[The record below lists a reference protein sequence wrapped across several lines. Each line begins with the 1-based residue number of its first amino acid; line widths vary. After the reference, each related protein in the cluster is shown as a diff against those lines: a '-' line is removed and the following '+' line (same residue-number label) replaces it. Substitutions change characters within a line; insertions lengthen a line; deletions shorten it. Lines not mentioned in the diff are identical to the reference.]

1 MNRALF
7 SGVAGLKT
15 HQTKMDVIGNNIAN
29 VNTYGYKSQRAVFSD
44 LYYQALRSASAGTA
58 SQGGKNP
65 TAVGYGSQLAGIQTQ
80 MSQSSMQ
87 TTGYGMDVAI
97 AGEGFLQVM
106 DGSGNIFY
114 TKAGM
119 LDYDANGYLTDI
131 NGNFVLG
138 TTANGTADT
147 QKICLSNI
155 GTVNPKKAS
164 VTESINGIDYT
175 ITASNPNKFGNI
187 AISISSSEGLPDGL
201 PAKAVIS
208 STGAISVELNAYHKF
223 NSMSELNSAINDAIT
238 EANGGNQHAA
248 GVFTLTS
255 SRNMFGTE
263 ATDGSFKGVAV
274 AEPSV
279 ITLNADAF
287 EGKLTVKSFD
297 PEEAA
302 QVIADNSPVTFT
314 TTAVPNTNPAE
325 YTMTATVNG
334 IDYVGTVLGTS
345 IYPVTLTSAGGGTI
359 ELDTKLGQK
368 FTDSDLQ
375 RATLQASNGTVS
387 APEFF
392 LGGAQITK
400 MSEKFPSSSDM
411 DFAISNLDA
420 TTHQFDLTV
429 TIAGITYKSETP
441 AIPGQ
446 EITLKTDNEADGSIT
461 LSIPALTTMAENY
474 GLDINNANFNTA
486 LNNLLTNSIDMHSYA
501 SVASKEAITEPLTG
515 AEIAGTDF
523 SVTTG
528 QLKGAPVEN
537 GFFGGGMLF
546 MQASTDFVGK
556 GTVTPDKFTA
566 SYVQGVDEGN
576 SYWTVSLDIDGKEY
590 TTTISEGTIASS
602 LLLKG
607 PEGDYI
613 QVTNPGFEGMN
624 DYFRSQQNPP
634 RDPATGDTVQAYN
647 GNETVEVTPS
657 VASRE
662 MGLSSKPFTLSGGT
676 DGGVV
681 TLDEISSIA
690 IAADGTIT
698 VSHGELGNV
707 VAGRISLA
715 SFANPAGLL
724 LQGTNYFAATA
735 NSGEPNLCD
744 PGSDGTGSLVTSS
757 LEMSNVDLSSEMA
770 DMITTQRGFQAN
782 SRIITVSDS
791 MLEELINLKR

>member
-44 LYYQALRSASAGTA
+44 LYYQALRNASAGTA

-65 TAVGYGSQLAGIQTQ
+65 SAVGYGSQLAGIQTQ

-97 AGEGFLQVM
+97 TGEGFLQVM
-106 DGSGNIFY
+106 DASGNIFY

-138 TTANGTADT
+138 TTATGTADT

-155 GTVNPKKAS
+155 GTVNPKKS
-164 VTESINGIDYT
+164 TVTESINGIDYT

-208 STGAISVELNAYHKF
+208 STGAISIELNAYHKF
-223 NSMSELNSAINDAIT
+223 NSMNELNTAINDAIT

-248 GVFTLTS
+248 GKFTLTAT
-255 SRNMFGTE
+255 RNMFGTE
-263 ATDGSFKGVAV
+263 ATEGTFKGVAV
-274 AEPSV
+274 AEPSE
-279 ITLNADAF
+279 ITLPADAF
-287 EGKLTVKSFD
+287 GGKITVSKFD
-297 PEEAA
+297 PEETT
-302 QVIADNSPVTFT
+302 QIIADGSQITIT
-314 TTAVPNTNPAE
+314 TTPVANTNPAE
-325 YTMTATVNG
+325 YTLTASVNG
-334 IDYVGTVLGTS
+334 INYTAKVTGTS
-345 IYPVTLTSAGGGTI
+345 IYPVTLESAGGGSI
-359 ELDTKLGQK
+359 ELNTKLGQK
-368 FTDSDLQ
+368 ITETDLNNAVQ
-375 RATLQASNGTVS
+375 TPVTGTVS
-387 APEFF
+387 APKYF
-392 LGGAQITK
+392 LGGAQISK
-400 MSEKFPSSSDM
+400 VSEKFPSSSAM
-411 DFAISNLDA
+411 EFAIANLDA
-420 TTHQFDLTV
+420 TNHTFDLSV
-429 TIAGITYKSETP
+429 TIAGITYTAENP
-441 AIPGQ
+441 AVPGQ

-474 GLDINNANFNTA
+474 GLDINSAGFNAA
-486 LNNLLTNSIDMHSYA
+486 LNDLLLNSVDLHSYA
-501 SVASKEAITEPLTG
+501 SVASKEAVTEPLTG

-528 QLKGAPVEN
+528 QMTGAIED

-546 MQASTDFVGK
+546 MQTSTDFSGK

-566 SYVQGVDEGN
+566 SYVEGVDDGN
-576 SYWTVSLDIDGKEY
+576 SYWTVTLDIEGKEY

-607 PEGDYI
+607 PDGDYI
-613 QVTNPGFEGMN
+613 QVTNPGFDGMTE
-624 DYFRSQQNPP
+624 YFRSQQNPA
-634 RDPATGDTVQAYN
+634 RDPATGDSVQALN
-647 GNETVEVTPS
+647 GNDTIEITPS

-662 MGLSSKPFTLSGGT
+662 MGLSSKPFTLAGGT
-676 DGGVV
+676 EGGVV

-744 PGSDGTGSLVTSS
+744 PGTDGTGSLVTSA
-757 LEMSNVDLSSEMA
+757 LEMSNVDLSAEFA

>member
-44 LYYQALRSASAGTA
+44 LYYQALRNASAGTA

-65 TAVGYGSQLAGIQTQ
+65 SAVGYGSQLAGIQTQ

-97 AGEGFLQVM
+97 TGEGFLQVM
-106 DGSGNIFY
+106 DPSGNIFY

-138 TTANGTADT
+138 TTATGTADT

-208 STGAISVELNAYHKF
+208 STGAISVELNAFHKF
-223 NSMSELNSAINDAIT
+223 NSMNELNVAINDAIT

-248 GVFTLTS
+248 GRFTLTATK
-255 SRNMFGTE
+255 NMFGTE
-263 ATDGSFKGVAV
+263 ATDGTFKGVAV
-274 AEPSV
+274 AEPSK
-279 ITLNADAF
+279 ITLPADAF
-287 EGKLTVKSFD
+287 EGKLSVTKFD
-297 PEEAA
+297 PEETT
-302 QVIADNSPVTFT
+302 QVIADGSQVTFT
-314 TTAVPNTNPAE
+314 TTAVANTNPAE
-325 YTMTATVNG
+325 YTITATVNG
-334 IDYVGTVLGTS
+334 IDYSAKVTGTS
-345 IYPVTLTSAGGGTI
+345 IYPVTLTSARGGSI
-359 ELDTKLGQK
+359 ELNTKLGQK
-368 FTDSDLQ
+368 FTQTDLDN
-375 RATLQASNGTVS
+375 AVLKPTTGTVS
-387 APEFF
+387 APQYF
-392 LGGAQITK
+392 LGGAQISK
-400 MSEKFPSSSDM
+400 VSEKFPSSSAM

-420 TTHQFDLTV
+420 TTHTFDLSV
-429 TIAGITYKSETP
+429 TIAGITYTAENP
-441 AIPGQ
+441 AVPGQ
-446 EITLKTDNEADGSIT
+446 EITLKTENEEDGAIT
-461 LSIPALTTMAENY
+461 LSIQALTTMAENY
-474 GLDINNANFNTA
+474 GLDINSANFHTA
-486 LNNLLTNSIDMHSYA
+486 LNDLLNNSISLHSYA
-501 SVASKEAITEPLTG
+501 SVASKEAVTEPLTG

-528 QLKGAPVEN
+528 QMTGAIED

-546 MQASTDFVGK
+546 MQTSTDFTGK

-576 SYWTVSLDIDGKEY
+576 SYWTVTLDIEGKEY

-634 RDPATGDTVQAYN
+634 RDPATGDSVQALN
-647 GNETVEVTPS
+647 GNDTIEITPS

-662 MGLSSKPFTLSGGT
+662 MGLSSKPFTLAGGT

-681 TLDEISSIA
+681 TLDEINSIA
-690 IAADGTIT
+690 IAGDGTIT

-744 PGSDGTGSLVTSS
+744 PGSDGTGSLVTSA

>member
-58 SQGGKNP
+58 NQGGRNP
-65 TAVGYGSQLAGIQTQ
+65 SAVGYGSQLAGIQTQ

-97 AGEGFLQVM
+97 TGEGFLQVM
-106 DGSGNIFY
+106 DASGNIFY

-138 TTANGTADT
+138 TTATGTADT

-155 GTVNPKKAS
+155 GTVNPKKS
-164 VTESINGIDYT
+164 SITESINGIDYT

-187 AISISSSEGLPDGL
+187 AISISSNEGLPDGL

-223 NSMSELNSAINDAIT
+223 NSMADLNNAINDAIT
-238 EANGGNQHAA
+238 EANGGQQHAA
-248 GVFTLTS
+248 GRFTLTANK
-255 SRNMFGTE
+255 NMFGTE
-263 ATDGSFKGVAV
+263 ATAGTFKGVAV
-274 AEPSV
+274 ANASE
-279 ITLNADAF
+279 ITIPADAF
-287 EGKLTVKSFD
+287 GGKLTITKFD
-297 PEEAA
+297 PEETT
-302 QVIADNSPVTFT
+302 QIIADGSPITI
-314 TTAVPNTNPAE
+314 TTAAVANTNPAE
-325 YTMTATVNG
+325 YTITASVNG
-334 IDYVGTVLGTS
+334 IDYSAKVTSTS
-345 IYPVTLTSAGGGTI
+345 IYPVSLVSAGGGSI
-359 ELDTKLGQK
+359 EINTKLGQK
-368 FTDSDLQ
+368 ITETDLNNALQ
-375 RATLQASNGTVS
+375 NPVTGTVS
-387 APEFF
+387 APEYF
-392 LGGAQITK
+392 LGGAQIASV
-400 MSEKFPSSSDM
+400 SEKFPSSSPM
-411 DFAISNLDA
+411 SFAIENLNA
-420 TTHQFDLTV
+420 TTHTFDISV
-429 TIAGITYKSETP
+429 TIAGITYTAEN
-441 AIPGQ
+441 AAVPGQ
-446 EITLKTDNEADGSIT
+446 EITLKTDNEEDGSIT

-474 GLDINNANFNTA
+474 GLDINSANFNTA
-486 LNNLLTNSIDMHSYA
+486 LNDLLLNSVNSHSYA
-501 SVASKEAITEPLTG
+501 SVASKEAVTEPLTG
-515 AEIAGTDF
+515 AEIAGTNF
-523 SVTTG
+523 AVTTG
-528 QLKGAPVEN
+528 QMTGAVDD
-537 GFFGGGMLF
+537 GFFGGGMMF
-546 MQASTDFVGK
+546 MQTSTDFVGK

-576 SYWTVSLDIDGKEY
+576 SYWTVTLDIEGKEY

-607 PEGDYI
+607 VDGDYI
-613 QVTNPGFEGMN
+613 QVTNPGFDGMM
-624 DYFRSQQNPP
+624 DYFRSQQNPA
-634 RDPATGDTVQAYN
+634 RDPATGDSVQALN
-647 GNETVEVTPS
+647 GNDTIEVTPS

-662 MGLSSKPFTLSGGT
+662 MGLSSKPFTLTGGT
-676 DGGVV
+676 EGGVV

-735 NSGEPNLCD
+735 NSGEPSLCD
-744 PGSDGTGSLVTSS
+744 PGSDGTGSLVTSA

>member
-44 LYYQALRSASAGTA
+44 LYYQALRNASAGTA

-65 TAVGYGSQLAGIQTQ
+65 SAVGYGSQLAGIQTQ

-97 AGEGFLQVM
+97 TGEGFLQVM
-106 DGSGNIFY
+106 DASGNIFY

-138 TTANGTADT
+138 TTATGTADT

-155 GTVNPKKAS
+155 GTVNPKKS
-164 VTESINGIDYT
+164 TVTESINGIDYT

-208 STGAISVELNAYHKF
+208 STGAISIELNAYHKF
-223 NSMSELNSAINDAIT
+223 NSMNELNTAINDAIT

-248 GVFTLTS
+248 GKFTLTAT
-255 SRNMFGTE
+255 RNMFGTE
-263 ATDGSFKGVAV
+263 ATEGTFKGVAV
-274 AEPSV
+274 AEPSE
-279 ITLNADAF
+279 ITLPADAF
-287 EGKLTVKSFD
+287 GGKITVSKFD
-297 PEEAA
+297 PQETT
-302 QVIADNSPVTFT
+302 QIIADGSPITIT
-314 TTAVPNTNPAE
+314 TTPVANTNPAE
-325 YTMTATVNG
+325 YTLTASVNG
-334 IDYVGTVLGTS
+334 IDYTAKVTGTS
-345 IYPVTLTSAGGGTI
+345 IYPVTLESAGGGSI
-359 ELDTKLGQK
+359 ELNTKLGQK
-368 FTDSDLQ
+368 ITETDLNNAVQ
-375 RATLQASNGTVS
+375 TPVTGTVS
-387 APEFF
+387 APQYF
-392 LGGAQITK
+392 LGGAQISK
-400 MSEKFPSSSDM
+400 VSEKFPSSSAM
-411 DFAISNLDA
+411 EFAIANLDA
-420 TTHQFDLTV
+420 TNHTFDLSV
-429 TIAGITYKSETP
+429 TIAGITYTAENP
-441 AIPGQ
+441 AVPGQ

-474 GLDINNANFNTA
+474 GLDINSAGFNAA
-486 LNNLLTNSIDMHSYA
+486 LNDLLLNSVDLHSYA
-501 SVASKEAITEPLTG
+501 SVASKEAVTEPLTG

-528 QLKGAPVEN
+528 QMTGAIED

-546 MQASTDFVGK
+546 MQTSTDFSGK

-566 SYVQGVDEGN
+566 SYVEGVDDGN
-576 SYWTVSLDIDGKEY
+576 SYWTVTLDIEGKEY

-607 PEGDYI
+607 PDGDYI
-613 QVTNPGFEGMN
+613 QVTNPGFDGMTE
-624 DYFRSQQNPP
+624 YFRSQQNPA
-634 RDPATGDTVQAYN
+634 RDPATGDSVQALN
-647 GNETVEVTPS
+647 GNDTIEITPS

-662 MGLSSKPFTLSGGT
+662 MGLSSKPFTLAGGT
-676 DGGVV
+676 EGGVV

-744 PGSDGTGSLVTSS
+744 PGTDGTGSLVTSA
-757 LEMSNVDLSSEMA
+757 LEMSNVDLSAEFA

>member
-44 LYYQALRSASAGTA
+44 LYYQALRNASAGTA

-65 TAVGYGSQLAGIQTQ
+65 SAVGYGSQLAGIQTQ

-97 AGEGFLQVM
+97 TGEGFLQVM
-106 DGSGNIFY
+106 DPSGNIFY

-138 TTANGTADT
+138 TTATGTADT

-208 STGAISVELNAYHKF
+208 STGAISVELNAFHKF
-223 NSMSELNSAINDAIT
+223 NSMNELNVAINDAIT

-248 GVFTLTS
+248 GRFTLTATK
-255 SRNMFGTE
+255 NMFGTE
-263 ATDGSFKGVAV
+263 ATDGTFKGVAV
-274 AEPSV
+274 AEPSK
-279 ITLNADAF
+279 ITLPADAF
-287 EGKLTVKSFD
+287 EGKLSVTKFD
-297 PEEAA
+297 PEETT
-302 QVIADNSPVTFT
+302 QVIADGSQVTFT
-314 TTAVPNTNPAE
+314 TTAVANTNPAE
-325 YTMTATVNG
+325 YTITATVNG
-334 IDYVGTVLGTS
+334 IDYSAKVTGTS
-345 IYPVTLTSAGGGTI
+345 IYPVTLTSARGGSI
-359 ELDTKLGQK
+359 ELNTKLGQK
-368 FTDSDLQ
+368 FTQTDLDN
-375 RATLQASNGTVS
+375 AVLKPTTGTVS
-387 APEFF
+387 APQYF
-392 LGGAQITK
+392 LGGAQISK
-400 MSEKFPSSSDM
+400 VSEKFPSSSAM

-420 TTHQFDLTV
+420 TTHTFDLSV
-429 TIAGITYKSETP
+429 TIAGITYTAENP
-441 AIPGQ
+441 AVPGQ
-446 EITLKTDNEADGSIT
+446 EITLKTENEEDGAIT

-474 GLDINNANFNTA
+474 GLDINSANFHTA
-486 LNNLLTNSIDMHSYA
+486 LNDLLNNSISLHSYA
-501 SVASKEAITEPLTG
+501 SVASKEAVTEPLTG

-528 QLKGAPVEN
+528 QMTGAIED

-546 MQASTDFVGK
+546 MQTSTDFTGK

-576 SYWTVSLDIDGKEY
+576 SYWTVTLDIEGKEY

-634 RDPATGDTVQAYN
+634 RDPATGDSVQALN
-647 GNETVEVTPS
+647 GNDTIEITPS

-681 TLDEISSIA
+681 TLDEINSIA
-690 IAADGTIT
+690 IAGDGTIT

-744 PGSDGTGSLVTSS
+744 PGSDGTGSLVTSA

>member
-44 LYYQALRSASAGTA
+44 LYYQALRNASAGTA

-65 TAVGYGSQLAGIQTQ
+65 SAVGYGSQLAGIQTQ

-97 AGEGFLQVM
+97 TGEGFLQVM
-106 DGSGNIFY
+106 DPSGNIFY

-138 TTANGTADT
+138 TTATGTADT

-208 STGAISVELNAYHKF
+208 STGAISVELNAFHKF
-223 NSMSELNSAINDAIT
+223 NSMNELNVAINDAIT

-248 GVFTLTS
+248 GKFTLTATK
-255 SRNMFGTE
+255 NMFGTE
-263 ATDGSFKGVAV
+263 ATDGTFKGVAV
-274 AEPSV
+274 AEPSK
-279 ITLNADAF
+279 ITLPADAF
-287 EGKLTVKSFD
+287 EGKLSVTKFD
-297 PEEAA
+297 PEETT
-302 QVIADNSPVTFT
+302 QVIADGSQVTFT
-314 TTAVPNTNPAE
+314 TTAVANTNPAE
-325 YTMTATVNG
+325 YTITATVNG
-334 IDYVGTVLGTS
+334 IDYSAKVTGTS
-345 IYPVTLTSAGGGTI
+345 IYPVTLTSARGGSI
-359 ELDTKLGQK
+359 ELNTKLGQK
-368 FTDSDLQ
+368 FTQTDLDN
-375 RATLQASNGTVS
+375 AVLKPTTGTVS
-387 APEFF
+387 APQYF
-392 LGGAQITK
+392 LGGAQISK
-400 MSEKFPSSSDM
+400 VSEKFPSSSAM

-420 TTHQFDLTV
+420 TTHTFDLSV
-429 TIAGITYKSETP
+429 TIAGITYTAENP
-441 AIPGQ
+441 AVPGQ
-446 EITLKTDNEADGSIT
+446 EITLKTENEEDGAIT

-474 GLDINNANFNTA
+474 GLDINSANFHTA
-486 LNNLLTNSIDMHSYA
+486 LNDLLNNSISLHSYA
-501 SVASKEAITEPLTG
+501 SVASKEAVTEPLTG

-528 QLKGAPVEN
+528 QMTGAIED

-546 MQASTDFVGK
+546 MQTSTDFTGK

-576 SYWTVSLDIDGKEY
+576 SYWTVTLDIEGKEY

-634 RDPATGDTVQAYN
+634 RDPATGDSVQALN
-647 GNETVEVTPS
+647 GNDTIEITPS

-662 MGLSSKPFTLSGGT
+662 MGLSSKPFTLAGGT

-681 TLDEISSIA
+681 TLDEINSIA
-690 IAADGTIT
+690 IAGDGTIT

-744 PGSDGTGSLVTSS
+744 PGSDGTGSLVTSA
-757 LEMSNVDLSSEMA
+757 LEMSNVDLSAEFA

>member
-44 LYYQALRSASAGTA
+44 LYYQALRNASAGTA

-65 TAVGYGSQLAGIQTQ
+65 SAVGYGSQLAGIQTQ

-97 AGEGFLQVM
+97 TGEGFLQVM
-106 DGSGNIFY
+106 DPSGNIFY

-138 TTANGTADT
+138 TTATGTADT

-208 STGAISVELNAYHKF
+208 STGAISVELNAFHKF
-223 NSMSELNSAINDAIT
+223 NSMNELNVAINDAIT

-248 GVFTLTS
+248 GKFTLTATK
-255 SRNMFGTE
+255 NMFGTE
-263 ATDGSFKGVAV
+263 ATDGTFKGVAV
-274 AEPSV
+274 AEPSK
-279 ITLNADAF
+279 ITLPADAF
-287 EGKLTVKSFD
+287 EGKLSVTKFD
-297 PEEAA
+297 PEETT
-302 QVIADNSPVTFT
+302 QVIADGSQVTFT
-314 TTAVPNTNPAE
+314 TTAVANTNPAE
-325 YTMTATVNG
+325 YTITATVNG
-334 IDYVGTVLGTS
+334 IDYSAKVTGTS
-345 IYPVTLTSAGGGTI
+345 IYPVTLTSARGGSI
-359 ELDTKLGQK
+359 ELNTKLGQK
-368 FTDSDLQ
+368 FTQTDLDN
-375 RATLQASNGTVS
+375 AVLKPTTGTVS
-387 APEFF
+387 APQYF
-392 LGGAQITK
+392 LGGAQISK
-400 MSEKFPSSSDM
+400 VSEKFPSSSAM

-420 TTHQFDLTV
+420 TTHTFDLSV
-429 TIAGITYKSETP
+429 TIAGITYTAENP
-441 AIPGQ
+441 AVPGQ

-474 GLDINNANFNTA
+474 GLDINSANFHTA
-486 LNNLLTNSIDMHSYA
+486 LNDLLTNSIDLHSYA

-528 QLKGAPVEN
+528 QMTGAVED

-546 MQASTDFVGK
+546 MQTSTDFTGK

-566 SYVQGVDEGN
+566 SYVEGVDDGN
-576 SYWTVSLDIDGKEY
+576 SYWTVTLDIEGTEY

-634 RDPATGDTVQAYN
+634 RDPATGDSVQALN
-647 GNETVEVTPS
+647 GNDTIEITPS

-662 MGLSSKPFTLSGGT
+662 MGLSSKPFTLAGGT

-681 TLDEISSIA
+681 TLDEINSIA
-690 IAADGTIT
+690 IAGDGTIT

-744 PGSDGTGSLVTSS
+744 PGSDGTGSLVTSA

>member
-44 LYYQALRSASAGTA
+44 LYYQALRNASAGTA

-65 TAVGYGSQLAGIQTQ
+65 SAVGYGSQLAGIQTQ

-97 AGEGFLQVM
+97 TGEGFLQVM
-106 DGSGNIFY
+106 DPSGNIFY

-138 TTANGTADT
+138 TTATGTADT

-155 GTVNPKKAS
+155 GTVNPKKS
-164 VTESINGIDYT
+164 TVTESINGIDYT

-223 NSMSELNSAINDAIT
+223 NSMNELNTAINDAIT

-248 GVFTLTS
+248 GKFTLTAT
-255 SRNMFGTE
+255 RNMFGTE
-263 ATDGSFKGVAV
+263 ATEGTFKGVAV
-274 AEPSV
+274 AEPSK
-279 ITLNADAF
+279 ITLPADAF
-287 EGKLTVKSFD
+287 EGKLSVTKFD
-297 PEEAA
+297 PEETT
-302 QVIADNSPVTFT
+302 QIIADGSAITFT
-314 TTAVPNTNPAE
+314 TTPVANTNPAE
-325 YTMTATVNG
+325 YTITASVNG
-334 IDYVGTVLGTS
+334 IDYSAKVTGTS
-345 IYPVTLTSAGGGTI
+345 IYPVTLTSAGGGSI
-359 ELDTKLGQK
+359 ELNTKLGQK
-368 FTDSDLQ
+368 FTQTDLDNAVLKQ
-375 RATLQASNGTVS
+375 TTGTVS
-387 APEFF
+387 APQYF
-392 LGGAQITK
+392 LGGAQISK
-400 MSEKFPSSSDM
+400 VSEKFPSSSAM

-420 TTHQFDLTV
+420 TTHTFDLTV
-429 TIAGITYKSETP
+429 TIAGITYTAENP
-441 AIPGQ
+441 AVPGQ
-446 EITLKTDNEADGSIT
+446 EITLKTDNEEDGSIT

-474 GLDINNANFNTA
+474 GLDINSANFHTA
-486 LNNLLTNSIDMHSYA
+486 LNDLLNNSIDLHSYA
-501 SVASKEAITEPLTG
+501 SVASKEAVTEPLTG

-528 QLKGAPVEN
+528 QMTGAIED

-546 MQASTDFVGK
+546 MQTSTDFTGK

-566 SYVQGVDEGN
+566 SYVEGVDDGN
-576 SYWTVSLDIDGKEY
+576 SYWTVTLDIEGKEY

-634 RDPATGDTVQAYN
+634 RDPATGDTVQAFN

-662 MGLSSKPFTLSGGT
+662 MGLSSKPFTLAGGT

-681 TLDEISSIA
+681 TLDEINSIA
-690 IAADGTIT
+690 IAGDGTIT

-744 PGSDGTGSLVTSS
+744 PGSDGTGSLVTSA
-757 LEMSNVDLSSEMA
+757 LEMSNVDLSAEFA

>member
-44 LYYQALRSASAGTA
+44 LYYQALRNASAGTA

-65 TAVGYGSQLAGIQTQ
+65 SAVGYGSQLAGIQTQ

-97 AGEGFLQVM
+97 TGEGFLQVM
-106 DGSGNIFY
+106 DPSGNIFY

-138 TTANGTADT
+138 TTATGTADT

-155 GTVNPKKAS
+155 GTVNPKKS
-164 VTESINGIDYT
+164 TVTESINGIDYT

-223 NSMSELNSAINDAIT
+223 NSMNELNTAINDAIT

-248 GVFTLTS
+248 GVFTLTAT
-255 SRNMFGTE
+255 RNMFGTE
-263 ATDGSFKGVAV
+263 ATEGTFKGVAV
-274 AEPSV
+274 ANPSE
-279 ITLNADAF
+279 ITLPADAF
-287 EGKLTVKSFD
+287 EGKLTVTKFD
-297 PEEAA
+297 PEETT
-302 QVIADNSPVTFT
+302 QVIADGSQITFT
-314 TTAVPNTNPAE
+314 TTPVANTNPAE
-325 YTMTATVNG
+325 FTITAAVNG
-334 IDYVGTVLGTS
+334 INYTGKVTGTS
-345 IYPVTLTSAGGGTI
+345 IYPITLESAGGGSI
-359 ELDTKLGQK
+359 VVNTKLGQK
-368 FTDSDLQ
+368 FTQSDLE
-375 RATLQASNGTVS
+375 RAALQPTTGTVS
-387 APEFF
+387 APEYF
-392 LGGAQITK
+392 LGGAQISK
-400 MSEKFPSSSDM
+400 VSEKFPSSSAM

-420 TTHQFDLTV
+420 TNHTFDLSV
-429 TIAGITYKSETP
+429 TIAGITYTAENP
-441 AIPGQ
+441 AVPGQ

-474 GLDINNANFNTA
+474 GLDINSANFHTA
-486 LNNLLTNSIDMHSYA
+486 LNDLLNNSIDLHSYA
-501 SVASKEAITEPLTG
+501 SVASKEAVTEPLTG

-528 QLKGAPVEN
+528 QMTGAVED

-546 MQASTDFVGK
+546 MQTSTDFTGK

-566 SYVQGVDEGN
+566 SYVEGVDDGN
-576 SYWTVSLDIDGKEY
+576 SYWTVTLDIEGTEY

-634 RDPATGDTVQAYN
+634 RDPATGDSVQALN
-647 GNETVEVTPS
+647 GNDTIEVTPS

-662 MGLSSKPFTLSGGT
+662 MGLSSKPFTLAGGT

-681 TLDEISSIA
+681 TLDEINSIA
-690 IAADGTIT
+690 IAGDGTIT

-735 NSGEPNLCD
+735 NSGEPSLCD
-744 PGSDGTGSLVTSS
+744 PGSDGTGSLVTSA
-757 LEMSNVDLSSEMA
+757 LEMSNVDLSAEFA

>member
-44 LYYQALRSASAGTA
+44 LYYQALRNASAGTA

-65 TAVGYGSQLAGIQTQ
+65 SAVGYGSQLAGIQTQ

-97 AGEGFLQVM
+97 TGEGFLQVM
-106 DGSGNIFY
+106 DPSGNIFY

-138 TTANGTADT
+138 TTATGTADT

-208 STGAISVELNAYHKF
+208 STGAISVELNAFHKF
-223 NSMSELNSAINDAIT
+223 NSMNELNVAINDAIT

-248 GVFTLTS
+248 GRFTLTATK
-255 SRNMFGTE
+255 NMFGTE
-263 ATDGSFKGVAV
+263 ATDGTFKGVAV
-274 AEPSV
+274 AEPSK
-279 ITLNADAF
+279 ITLPADAF
-287 EGKLTVKSFD
+287 EGKLSVTKFD
-297 PEEAA
+297 PEETT
-302 QVIADNSPVTFT
+302 QVIADGSQVTFT
-314 TTAVPNTNPAE
+314 TTAVANTNPAE
-325 YTMTATVNG
+325 YTITATVNG
-334 IDYVGTVLGTS
+334 IDYSAKVTGTS
-345 IYPVTLTSAGGGTI
+345 IYPVTLTSARGGSI
-359 ELDTKLGQK
+359 ELNTKLGQK
-368 FTDSDLQ
+368 FTQTDLDN
-375 RATLQASNGTVS
+375 AVLKPTTGTVS
-387 APEFF
+387 APQYF
-392 LGGAQITK
+392 LGGAQISK
-400 MSEKFPSSSDM
+400 VSEKFPSSSAM

-420 TTHQFDLTV
+420 TTHTFDLSV
-429 TIAGITYKSETP
+429 TIAGITYTAENP
-441 AIPGQ
+441 AVPGQ
-446 EITLKTDNEADGSIT
+446 EITLKTENEEDGAIT

-474 GLDINNANFNTA
+474 GLDINSANFHTA
-486 LNNLLTNSIDMHSYA
+486 LNDLLTNSIDLHSYA
-501 SVASKEAITEPLTG
+501 SVASKEAVTEPLTG

-528 QLKGAPVEN
+528 QMTGAIED

-546 MQASTDFVGK
+546 MQTSTDFTGK

-576 SYWTVSLDIDGKEY
+576 SYWTVTLDIEGKEY

-634 RDPATGDTVQAYN
+634 RDPATGDSVQALN
-647 GNETVEVTPS
+647 GNDTIEITPS

-662 MGLSSKPFTLSGGT
+662 MGLSSKPFTLAGGT

-681 TLDEISSIA
+681 TLDEINSIA
-690 IAADGTIT
+690 IAGDGTIT

-744 PGSDGTGSLVTSS
+744 PGSDGTGSLVTSA

>member
-44 LYYQALRSASAGTA
+44 LYYQALRNASAGTA

-65 TAVGYGSQLAGIQTQ
+65 SAVGYGSQLAAIQTQ

-97 AGEGFLQVM
+97 TGEGFLQVM
-106 DGSGNIFY
+106 DPSGNIFY

-138 TTANGTADT
+138 TTATGTADT

-155 GTVNPKKAS
+155 GTVNPKKS
-164 VTESINGIDYT
+164 TVTESINGIDYT

-223 NSMSELNSAINDAIT
+223 NSMNELNTAINDAIT

-248 GVFTLTS
+248 GVFTLTAT
-255 SRNMFGTE
+255 RNMFGTE
-263 ATDGSFKGVAV
+263 ATEGTFKGVAV
-274 AEPSV
+274 AEPSE
-279 ITLNADAF
+279 ITLPANAF
-287 EGKLTVKSFD
+287 EGKLTVTKFD
-297 PEEAA
+297 PEETT
-302 QVIADNSPVTFT
+302 QVIADGSQITFT
-314 TTAVPNTNPAE
+314 TTPVANTNPAE
-325 YTMTATVNG
+325 YTITASVNG
-334 IDYVGTVLGTS
+334 IDYTGKVTGTS
-345 IYPVTLTSAGGGTI
+345 IYPITLESAGGGSI
-359 ELDTKLGQK
+359 EINTKLGQK
-368 FTDSDLQ
+368 FTQSDLEN
-375 RATLQASNGTVS
+375 AALNPTTGTVS
-387 APEFF
+387 APQYF
-392 LGGAQITK
+392 LGGAQISK
-400 MSEKFPSSSDM
+400 VSEKFPSSSAM

-420 TTHQFDLTV
+420 TTHTFDLSV
-429 TIAGITYKSETP
+429 TIAGITYTAENP
-441 AIPGQ
+441 AVPGQ
-446 EITLKTDNEADGSIT
+446 EITLKTDNETDGSIT

-474 GLDINNANFNTA
+474 GLDINSANFHTA
-486 LNNLLTNSIDMHSYA
+486 LNDLLTNSIDLHSYA

-528 QLKGAPVEN
+528 QMTGAVED

-546 MQASTDFVGK
+546 MQTSTDFTGK

-566 SYVQGVDEGN
+566 SYVEGVDDGN
-576 SYWTVSLDIDGKEY
+576 SYWTVTLDIEGTEY

-634 RDPATGDTVQAYN
+634 RDPATGDSVQALN
-647 GNETVEVTPS
+647 GNDTIEITPS

-662 MGLSSKPFTLSGGT
+662 MGLSSKPFTLAGGT

-681 TLDEISSIA
+681 TLDEINSIA
-690 IAADGTIT
+690 IAGDGTIT

-735 NSGEPNLCD
+735 NSGEPSLCD
-744 PGSDGTGSLVTSS
+744 PGSDGTGSLVTSA
-757 LEMSNVDLSSEMA
+757 LEMSNVDLSAEFA

>member
-44 LYYQALRSASAGTA
+44 LYYQALRNASAGTA
-58 SQGGKNP
+58 NQGGQNP
-65 TAVGYGSQLAGIQTQ
+65 SAVGYGSQLAGIQTQ

-87 TTGYGMDVAI
+87 TTGYGLDVAI
-97 AGEGFLQVM
+97 TGEGFLQVM
-106 DGSGNIFY
+106 DPAGNIFY

-138 TTANGTADT
+138 TTATGTADT

-155 GTVNPKKAS
+155 GTVNPQKSS

-187 AISISSSEGLPDGL
+187 AISIASSEGLPDGL

-208 STGAISVELNAYHKF
+208 STGAISVELNAFHEF
-223 NSMSELNSAINDAIT
+223 SSMNELNEAINDAIT
-238 EANGGNQHAA
+238 EANGGVQHAA
-248 GVFTLTS
+248 GTFTLTAT
-255 SRNMFGTE
+255 RNMFGSE
-263 ATDGSFKGVAV
+263 AVAGTFKGVAV
-274 AEPSV
+274 SDPAS
-279 ITLNADAF
+279 ITLENGAF
-287 EGKLTVKSFD
+287 DGKLTVSGFN
-297 PEEAA
+297 PEESD
-302 QVIADNSPVTFT
+302 QVIADGSAITFV
-314 TTAVPNTNPAE
+314 TTAVANTNPAQ
-325 YTMTATVNG
+325 YQITANVNG
-334 IDYVGTVLGTS
+334 IDYTGTVMGTS
-345 IYPVTLTSAGGGTI
+345 IYPVTLKSAGGGTI
-359 ELDTKLGQK
+359 ELDTKVGQK
-368 FTDSDLQ
+368 FTQADLE
-375 RATLQASNGTVS
+375 RATAQPAAATVS
-387 APEFF
+387 SPKYF
-392 LGGAQITK
+392 LGGATI
-400 MSEKFPSSSDM
+400 SAVSNKFPNSGSM
-411 DFAISNLDA
+411 DFAISNLDP

-429 TIAGITYKSETP
+429 TIAGVTYSSETP
-441 AIPGQ
+441 AVPGQ
-446 EITLKTDNEADGSIT
+446 AIILKTDDEADGSIT
-461 LSIPALTTMAENY
+461 LTIPTLTQMAQNY
-474 GLDINNANFNTA
+474 GLDMNSANFHTA
-486 LNNLLTNSIDMHSYA
+486 LNDLITNSVNMHSYA
-501 SVASKEAITEPLTG
+501 AVASKEAVTEPLTG

-528 QLKGAPVEN
+528 QMTGAVED

-546 MQASTDFVGK
+546 MQTSTDFK
-556 GTVTPDKFTA
+556 GSGTITPDKFTA
-566 SYVQGVDEGN
+566 EYVEGIDDGN
-576 SYWTVSLDIDGKEY
+576 SYWTVTLDISGTKY

-613 QVTNPGFEGMN
+613 QVTNPGFDGMTE
-624 DYFRSQQNPP
+624 YFRSQQNPP
-634 RDPATGDTVQAYN
+634 RDPATGDSMQALN
-647 GNETVEVTPS
+647 GNDTIDITPS

-662 MGLSSKPFTLSGGT
+662 MGLSSKPFALSGGT
-676 DGGVV
+676 DGGAV
-681 TLDEISSIA
+681 TLDQISSIA
-690 IAADGTIT
+690 IASDGTIT
-698 VSHGELGNV
+698 VSHDELGNV

-715 SFANPAGLL
+715 SFANPSGLL

-744 PGSDGTGSLVTSS
+744 PGSDGTGSLVTSA
-757 LEMSNVDLSSEMA
+757 LEMSNVDLSAEFA
-770 DMITTQRGFQAN
+770 DMITTQRGFKAN

>member
-44 LYYQALRSASAGTA
+44 LYYQALRNASAGTA

-65 TAVGYGSQLAGIQTQ
+65 SAVGYGSQLAGIQTQ

-97 AGEGFLQVM
+97 TGEGFLQVM
-106 DGSGNIFY
+106 DPSGNIFY

-138 TTANGTADT
+138 TTATGTADT

-208 STGAISVELNAYHKF
+208 STGAISVELNAFHKF
-223 NSMSELNSAINDAIT
+223 NSMNELNVAINDAIT

-248 GVFTLTS
+248 GKFTLTATK
-255 SRNMFGTE
+255 NMFGTE
-263 ATDGSFKGVAV
+263 ATDGTFKGVAV
-274 AEPSV
+274 AEPSK
-279 ITLNADAF
+279 ITLPADAF
-287 EGKLTVKSFD
+287 EGKLSVTKFD
-297 PEEAA
+297 PEETT
-302 QVIADNSPVTFT
+302 QVIADGSQVTFT
-314 TTAVPNTNPAE
+314 TTAVANTNPAE
-325 YTMTATVNG
+325 YTITATVNG
-334 IDYVGTVLGTS
+334 IDYSAKVTGTS
-345 IYPVTLTSAGGGTI
+345 IYPVTLTSARGGSI
-359 ELDTKLGQK
+359 ELNTKLGQK
-368 FTDSDLQ
+368 FTQTDLDN
-375 RATLQASNGTVS
+375 AVLKPTTGTVS
-387 APEFF
+387 APQYF
-392 LGGAQITK
+392 LGGAQISK
-400 MSEKFPSSSDM
+400 VSEKFPSSSAM

-420 TTHQFDLTV
+420 TTHTFDLSV
-429 TIAGITYKSETP
+429 TIAGITYTAENP
-441 AIPGQ
+441 AVPGQ
-446 EITLKTDNEADGSIT
+446 EITLKTENEEDGAIT

-474 GLDINNANFNTA
+474 GLDINSANFHTA
-486 LNNLLTNSIDMHSYA
+486 LNDLLNNSISLHSYA
-501 SVASKEAITEPLTG
+501 SVASKEAVTEPLTG

-528 QLKGAPVEN
+528 QMTGAIED

-546 MQASTDFVGK
+546 MQTSTDFTGK

-576 SYWTVSLDIDGKEY
+576 SYWTVTLDIEGKEY

-634 RDPATGDTVQAYN
+634 RDPATGDSVQALN
-647 GNETVEVTPS
+647 GNDTIEITPS

-662 MGLSSKPFTLSGGT
+662 MGLSSKPFTLAGGT

-681 TLDEISSIA
+681 TLDEINSIA
-690 IAADGTIT
+690 IAGDGTIT

-744 PGSDGTGSLVTSS
+744 PGSDGTGSLVTSA

>member
-44 LYYQALRSASAGTA
+44 LYYQALRNASAGTA

-65 TAVGYGSQLAGIQTQ
+65 SAVGYGSQLAGIQTQ

-97 AGEGFLQVM
+97 TGEGFLQVM
-106 DGSGNIFY
+106 DPSGNIFY

-138 TTANGTADT
+138 TTATGTADT

-208 STGAISVELNAYHKF
+208 STGAISVELNAFHKF
-223 NSMSELNSAINDAIT
+223 NSMNELNTAINDAIT

-248 GVFTLTS
+248 GVFTLTAT
-255 SRNMFGTE
+255 RNMFGTE
-263 ATDGSFKGVAV
+263 ATEGTFKGVAV
-274 AEPSV
+274 AEPSE
-279 ITLNADAF
+279 ITLPANAF
-287 EGKLTVKSFD
+287 EGKLTVTKFD
-297 PEEAA
+297 PEETT
-302 QVIADNSPVTFT
+302 QVIADGSQVTFT
-314 TTAVPNTNPAE
+314 TTAVANTNPAE
-325 YTMTATVNG
+325 YTITATVNG
-334 IDYVGTVLGTS
+334 IDYSAKVTGTS
-345 IYPVTLTSAGGGTI
+345 IYPVTLTSARGGSI
-359 ELDTKLGQK
+359 ELNTKLGQK
-368 FTDSDLQ
+368 FTQTDLDN
-375 RATLQASNGTVS
+375 AVLKPTTGTVS
-387 APEFF
+387 APQYF
-392 LGGAQITK
+392 LGGAQISK
-400 MSEKFPSSSDM
+400 VSEKFPSSSAM

-420 TTHQFDLTV
+420 TTHTFDLSV
-429 TIAGITYKSETP
+429 TIAGITYTAENP
-441 AIPGQ
+441 AVPGQ

-474 GLDINNANFNTA
+474 GLDINSANFHTA
-486 LNNLLTNSIDMHSYA
+486 LNDLLTNSIDLHSYA

-528 QLKGAPVEN
+528 QMTGAVED

-546 MQASTDFVGK
+546 MQTSTDFTGK

-566 SYVQGVDEGN
+566 SYVEGVDDGN
-576 SYWTVSLDIDGKEY
+576 SYWTVTLDIEGTEY

-634 RDPATGDTVQAYN
+634 RDPATGDSVQALN
-647 GNETVEVTPS
+647 GNDTIEITPS

-662 MGLSSKPFTLSGGT
+662 MGLSSKPFTLAGGT

-681 TLDEISSIA
+681 TLDEINSIA
-690 IAADGTIT
+690 IAGDGTIT

-744 PGSDGTGSLVTSS
+744 PGSDGTGSLVTSA

>member
-44 LYYQALRSASAGTA
+44 LYYQALRNASAGTA

-65 TAVGYGSQLAGIQTQ
+65 SAVGYGSQLAGIQTQ

-97 AGEGFLQVM
+97 TGEGFLQVM
-106 DGSGNIFY
+106 DASGNIFY

-138 TTANGTADT
+138 TTATGTADT

-223 NSMSELNSAINDAIT
+223 NSMNELNTAINDAIT

-248 GVFTLTS
+248 GTFTLTATK
-255 SRNMFGTE
+255 NMFGTE
-263 ATDGSFKGVAV
+263 ASAGTFKGVAV
-274 AEPSV
+274 ANPSE
-279 ITLNADAF
+279 IKLDAGAF
-287 EGKLTVKSFD
+287 EGKLTVTGFD
-297 PEEAA
+297 PEETT
-302 QVIADNSPVTFT
+302 QIIADGSPITIT
-314 TTAVPNTNPAE
+314 TTAVPNTDPAE

-334 IDYVGTVLGTS
+334 IDYTGTVLGTS
-345 IYPVTLTSAGGGTI
+345 IYPVNLTSAGGGTI
-359 ELDTKLGQK
+359 QLNTKLGQK
-368 FTDSDLQ
+368 FTDADLQ
-375 RATLQASNGTVS
+375 KAVLQPATGTVS

-400 MSEKFPSSSDM
+400 VSEKFPNSSNM

-474 GLDINNANFNTA
+474 GLDINSANFNAA
-486 LNNLLTNSIDMHSYA
+486 LNDLLTNSIDLHSYA

-528 QLKGAPVEN
+528 QMTGAVED

-546 MQASTDFVGK
+546 MQTSTDFTGK

-566 SYVQGVDEGN
+566 AYVQGVDEGN
-576 SYWTVSLDIDGKEY
+576 SYWTVTLDIEGTEY

-634 RDPATGDTVQAYN
+634 RDPATGDTVQAIN
-647 GNETVEVTPS
+647 GNNTIEVTPS

-662 MGLSSKPFTLSGGT
+662 MGLSSKPFTLAGGT

-681 TLDEISSIA
+681 TLDEINSIA
-690 IAADGTIT
+690 IAGDGTIT
-698 VSHGELGNV
+698 VSHNELGNV

-744 PGSDGTGSLVTSS
+744 PGSDGTGSLVTSA

>member
-155 GTVNPKKAS
+155 GTVNPKKAT
-164 VTESINGIDYT
+164 VTESINGIEYT

-223 NSMSELNSAINDAIT
+223 NSMSELNNAINDAIT

-248 GVFTLTS
+248 GKFTLTS
-255 SRNMFGTE
+255 SKNMFGTE
-263 ATDGSFKGVAV
+263 ATDGTFKGVAV

-279 ITLNADAF
+279 IKLNADAF
-287 EGKLTVKSFD
+287 EGKLSVKSFN
-297 PEEAA
+297 PEETA

-368 FTDSDLQ
+368 FTDTDLQ

-387 APEFF
+387 APSFF
-392 LGGAQITK
+392 LGGAQISK
-400 MSEKFPSSSDM
+400 VSEKFPSSSDM

-429 TIAGITYKSETP
+429 TIAGITYKSDTP
-441 AIPGQ
+441 AVPGQ

-474 GLDINNANFNTA
+474 GLDINSANFNAA
-486 LNNLLTNSIDMHSYA
+486 LNDLLTNSIDLHSYA
-501 SVASKEAITEPLTG
+501 SVASREAITEPLTG

-528 QLKGAPVEN
+528 QMTGGPVDN

-546 MQASTDFVGK
+546 MQASTDFVGE
-556 GTVTPDKFTA
+556 GTITPDKFTA
-566 SYVQGVDEGN
+566 SYVQGVDDGN

-624 DYFRSQQNPP
+624 EYFRSQQNPP
-634 RDPATGDTVQAYN
+634 RDPATGDSVQAYN

-662 MGLSSKPFTLSGGT
+662 MGLSSKPFTLAGGT

-690 IAADGTIT
+690 IASDGTIT

-744 PGSDGTGSLVTSS
+744 PGSDGTGSLVTSA

>member
-44 LYYQALRSASAGTA
+44 LYYQALRNASAGTA

-65 TAVGYGSQLAGIQTQ
+65 SAVGYGSQLAGIQTQ

-97 AGEGFLQVM
+97 TGEGFLQVM
-106 DGSGNIFY
+106 DPSGNIFY

-138 TTANGTADT
+138 TTATGTADT

-208 STGAISVELNAYHKF
+208 STGAISVELNAFHKF
-223 NSMSELNSAINDAIT
+223 NSMNELNTAINDAIT

-248 GVFTLTS
+248 GKFTLTATK
-255 SRNMFGTE
+255 NMFGTE
-263 ATDGSFKGVAV
+263 ATDGTFKGVAV
-274 AEPSV
+274 AEPSK
-279 ITLNADAF
+279 ITLPADAF
-287 EGKLTVKSFD
+287 EGKLSVTKFD
-297 PEEAA
+297 PEETT
-302 QVIADNSPVTFT
+302 QVIADGSQVTFT
-314 TTAVPNTNPAE
+314 TTAVANTNPAE
-325 YTMTATVNG
+325 YTITATVNG
-334 IDYVGTVLGTS
+334 IDYSAKVTGTS
-345 IYPVTLTSAGGGTI
+345 IYPVTLTSARGGSI
-359 ELDTKLGQK
+359 ELNTKLGQK
-368 FTDSDLQ
+368 FTQTDLDN
-375 RATLQASNGTVS
+375 AVLKPTTGTVS
-387 APEFF
+387 APQYF
-392 LGGAQITK
+392 LGGAQISK
-400 MSEKFPSSSDM
+400 VSEKFPSSSAM

-420 TTHQFDLTV
+420 TTHTFDLSV
-429 TIAGITYKSETP
+429 TIAGITYTAENP
-441 AIPGQ
+441 AVPGQ
-446 EITLKTDNEADGSIT
+446 EITLKTENEEDGAIT

-474 GLDINNANFNTA
+474 GLDINSANFHTA
-486 LNNLLTNSIDMHSYA
+486 LNDLLNNSISLHSYA
-501 SVASKEAITEPLTG
+501 SVASKEAVTEPLTG

-528 QLKGAPVEN
+528 QMTGAIED

-546 MQASTDFVGK
+546 MQTSTDFTGK

-576 SYWTVSLDIDGKEY
+576 SYWTVTLDIEGKEY

-634 RDPATGDTVQAYN
+634 RDPATGDSVQALN
-647 GNETVEVTPS
+647 GNDTIEITPS

-662 MGLSSKPFTLSGGT
+662 MGLSSKPFTLAGGT

-681 TLDEISSIA
+681 TLDEINSIA
-690 IAADGTIT
+690 IAGDGTIT

-744 PGSDGTGSLVTSS
+744 PGSDGTGSLVTSA
-757 LEMSNVDLSSEMA
+757 LEMSNVDLSAEFA

>member
-44 LYYQALRSASAGTA
+44 LYYQALRNASAGTA

-65 TAVGYGSQLAGIQTQ
+65 SAVGYGSQLAGIQTQ

-97 AGEGFLQVM
+97 TGEGFLQVM
-106 DGSGNIFY
+106 DPSGNIFY

-138 TTANGTADT
+138 TTATGTADT

-208 STGAISVELNAYHKF
+208 STGAISVELNAFHKF
-223 NSMSELNSAINDAIT
+223 NSMNELNTAINDAIT

-248 GVFTLTS
+248 GKFTLTATK
-255 SRNMFGTE
+255 NMFGTE
-263 ATDGSFKGVAV
+263 ATDGTFKGVAV
-274 AEPSV
+274 AEPSK
-279 ITLNADAF
+279 ITLPADAF
-287 EGKLTVKSFD
+287 EGKLSVTKFD
-297 PEEAA
+297 PEETT
-302 QVIADNSPVTFT
+302 QVIADGSQVTFT
-314 TTAVPNTNPAE
+314 TTAVANTNPAE
-325 YTMTATVNG
+325 YTITATVNG
-334 IDYVGTVLGTS
+334 IDYSAKVTGTS
-345 IYPVTLTSAGGGTI
+345 IYPVTLTSARGGSI
-359 ELDTKLGQK
+359 ELNTKLGQK
-368 FTDSDLQ
+368 FTQTDLDN
-375 RATLQASNGTVS
+375 AVLKPTTGTVS
-387 APEFF
+387 APQYF
-392 LGGAQITK
+392 LGGAQISK
-400 MSEKFPSSSDM
+400 VSEKFPSSSAM

-420 TTHQFDLTV
+420 TTHTFDLSV
-429 TIAGITYKSETP
+429 TIAGITYTAENP
-441 AIPGQ
+441 AVPGQ

-474 GLDINNANFNTA
+474 GLDINSANFHTA
-486 LNNLLTNSIDMHSYA
+486 LNDLLTNSIDLHSYA

-528 QLKGAPVEN
+528 QMTGAIED

-546 MQASTDFVGK
+546 MQTSTDFTGK

-576 SYWTVSLDIDGKEY
+576 SYWTVTLDIEGKEY

-607 PEGDYI
+607 PDGDYI

-634 RDPATGDTVQAYN
+634 RDPATGDSVQALN
-647 GNETVEVTPS
+647 GNDTIEITPS

-662 MGLSSKPFTLSGGT
+662 MGLSSKPFTLAGGT

-681 TLDEISSIA
+681 TLDEINSIA
-690 IAADGTIT
+690 IAGDGTIT

-744 PGSDGTGSLVTSS
+744 PGSDGTGSLVTSA

>member
-44 LYYQALRSASAGTA
+44 LYYQALRNASAGTA

-65 TAVGYGSQLAGIQTQ
+65 SAVGYGSQLAGIQTQ

-97 AGEGFLQVM
+97 TGEGFLQVM
-106 DGSGNIFY
+106 DASGNIFY

-138 TTANGTADT
+138 TTATGTADT

-155 GTVNPKKAS
+155 GTVNPKKS
-164 VTESINGIDYT
+164 TVTESINGIDYT
-175 ITASNPNKFGNI
+175 ITASNPNKFGNV

-208 STGAISVELNAYHKF
+208 STGAISIELNAYHKF
-223 NSMSELNSAINDAIT
+223 NSMNELNTAINDAIT

-248 GVFTLTS
+248 GKFTLTATK
-255 SRNMFGTE
+255 NMFGTE
-263 ATDGSFKGVAV
+263 ATEGTFKGVAV
-274 AEPSV
+274 AEPSE
-279 ITLNADAF
+279 ITLPADAF
-287 EGKLTVKSFD
+287 GGKITVSKFD
-297 PEEAA
+297 PEETT
-302 QVIADNSPVTFT
+302 QIIADGSQITIT
-314 TTAVPNTNPAE
+314 TTPVANTNPAE
-325 YTMTATVNG
+325 YTLTASVNG
-334 IDYVGTVLGTS
+334 IDYTAKVTGTS
-345 IYPVTLTSAGGGTI
+345 IYPVTLESAGGGSI
-359 ELDTKLGQK
+359 ELNTKLGQK
-368 FTDSDLQ
+368 ITETDLNNAVQ
-375 RATLQASNGTVS
+375 TPVTGTVS
-387 APEFF
+387 APQYF
-392 LGGAQITK
+392 LGGAQISK
-400 MSEKFPSSSDM
+400 VSEKFPSSSAM
-411 DFAISNLDA
+411 EFAIANLDA
-420 TTHQFDLTV
+420 TNHTFDLTV
-429 TIAGITYKSETP
+429 TIAGITYTAENP
-441 AIPGQ
+441 AVPGQ

-474 GLDINNANFNTA
+474 GLDINSAGFNAA
-486 LNNLLTNSIDMHSYA
+486 LNDLLLNSVDLHSYA
-501 SVASKEAITEPLTG
+501 SVASKEAVTEPLTG

-528 QLKGAPVEN
+528 QMTGAVED

-546 MQASTDFVGK
+546 MQTSTDFSGK

-566 SYVQGVDEGN
+566 SYVEGVDDGN
-576 SYWTVSLDIDGKEY
+576 SYWTVTLDIEGKEY

-607 PEGDYI
+607 PDGDYI
-613 QVTNPGFEGMN
+613 QVTNPGFDGMTE
-624 DYFRSQQNPP
+624 YFRSQQNPA
-634 RDPATGDTVQAYN
+634 RDPATGDSVQALN
-647 GNETVEVTPS
+647 GNDTIEVTPS

-662 MGLSSKPFTLSGGT
+662 MGLSSKPFTLAGGT
-676 DGGVV
+676 EGGVV

-744 PGSDGTGSLVTSS
+744 PGSDGTGSLVTSA
-757 LEMSNVDLSSEMA
+757 LEMSNVDLSAEFA

>member
-44 LYYQALRSASAGTA
+44 LYYQALRNASAGTA

-65 TAVGYGSQLAGIQTQ
+65 SAVGYGSQLAGIQTQ

-97 AGEGFLQVM
+97 TGEGFLQVM
-106 DGSGNIFY
+106 DPSGNIFY

-138 TTANGTADT
+138 TTATGTADT

-155 GTVNPKKAS
+155 GTVNPKKAT

-223 NSMSELNSAINDAIT
+223 NSMNELNTAINDAIT

-248 GVFTLTS
+248 GVFTLTAT
-255 SRNMFGTE
+255 RNMFGTE
-263 ATDGSFKGVAV
+263 ATEGTFKGVAV
-274 AEPSV
+274 ANPSE
-279 ITLNADAF
+279 ITLPADAF
-287 EGKLTVKSFD
+287 EGKLTVTKFD
-297 PEEAA
+297 PEETT
-302 QVIADNSPVTFT
+302 QVIADGSQITFT
-314 TTAVPNTNPAE
+314 TTPVANTNPAE
-325 YTMTATVNG
+325 FTITAAVNG
-334 IDYVGTVLGTS
+334 INYTGKVTGTS
-345 IYPVTLTSAGGGTI
+345 IYPITLESAGGGSI
-359 ELDTKLGQK
+359 VINTKLGQK
-368 FTDSDLQ
+368 FTQSDLE
-375 RATLQASNGTVS
+375 RAALQPTTGTVS
-387 APEFF
+387 APEYF
-392 LGGAQITK
+392 LGGAQISK
-400 MSEKFPSSSDM
+400 VSEKFPSSSAM

-420 TTHQFDLTV
+420 TNHTFDLSV
-429 TIAGITYKSETP
+429 TIAGITYTAENP
-441 AIPGQ
+441 AVPGQ

-474 GLDINNANFNTA
+474 GLDINSANFHTA
-486 LNNLLTNSIDMHSYA
+486 LNDLLNNSIDLHSYA
-501 SVASKEAITEPLTG
+501 SVASKEAVTEPLTG

-528 QLKGAPVEN
+528 KMTGAVED

-546 MQASTDFVGK
+546 MQTSTDFTGK

-566 SYVQGVDEGN
+566 SYVEGVDDGN
-576 SYWTVSLDIDGKEY
+576 SYWTVTLDIEGTEY

-634 RDPATGDTVQAYN
+634 RDPATGDSVQALN
-647 GNETVEVTPS
+647 GNDTIEITPS

-662 MGLSSKPFTLSGGT
+662 MGLSSKPFTLAGGT

-681 TLDEISSIA
+681 TLDEINSIA
-690 IAADGTIT
+690 IASDGTIT

-744 PGSDGTGSLVTSS
+744 PGSDGTGSLVTSA
-757 LEMSNVDLSSEMA
+757 LEMSNVDLSAEFA

>member
-44 LYYQALRSASAGTA
+44 LYYQALRNASAGTA

-65 TAVGYGSQLAGIQTQ
+65 SAVGYGSQLAGIQTQ

-97 AGEGFLQVM
+97 TGEGFLQVM
-106 DGSGNIFY
+106 DPSGNIFY

-138 TTANGTADT
+138 TTATGTADT

-208 STGAISVELNAYHKF
+208 STGAISVELNAFHKF
-223 NSMSELNSAINDAIT
+223 NSMNELNVAINDAIT

-248 GVFTLTS
+248 GRFTLTATK
-255 SRNMFGTE
+255 NMFGTE
-263 ATDGSFKGVAV
+263 ATDGTFKGVAV
-274 AEPSV
+274 AEPSK
-279 ITLNADAF
+279 ITLPADAF
-287 EGKLTVKSFD
+287 EGKLSVTKFD
-297 PEEAA
+297 PEETT
-302 QVIADNSPVTFT
+302 QVIADGSQVTFT
-314 TTAVPNTNPAE
+314 TTAVANTNPAE
-325 YTMTATVNG
+325 YTITATVNG
-334 IDYVGTVLGTS
+334 IDYSAKVTGTS
-345 IYPVTLTSAGGGTI
+345 IYPVTLTSARGGSI
-359 ELDTKLGQK
+359 ELNTKLGQK
-368 FTDSDLQ
+368 FTQTDLDN
-375 RATLQASNGTVS
+375 AVLKPTTGTVS
-387 APEFF
+387 APQYF
-392 LGGAQITK
+392 LGGAQISK
-400 MSEKFPSSSDM
+400 VSEKFPSSSAM

-420 TTHQFDLTV
+420 TTHTFDLSV
-429 TIAGITYKSETP
+429 TIAGITYTAENP
-441 AIPGQ
+441 AVPGQ
-446 EITLKTDNEADGSIT
+446 EITLKTENEEDGAIT

-474 GLDINNANFNTA
+474 GLDINSANFHTA
-486 LNNLLTNSIDMHSYA
+486 LNDLLNNSISLHSYA
-501 SVASKEAITEPLTG
+501 SVASKEAVTEPLTG

-528 QLKGAPVEN
+528 QMTGAIED

-546 MQASTDFVGK
+546 MQTSTDFTGK

-576 SYWTVSLDIDGKEY
+576 SYWTVTLDIEGKEY

-634 RDPATGDTVQAYN
+634 RDPATGDSVQALN
-647 GNETVEVTPS
+647 GNDTIEITPS

-662 MGLSSKPFTLSGGT
+662 MGLSSKPFTLAGGT

-681 TLDEISSIA
+681 TLDEINSIA
-690 IAADGTIT
+690 IAGDGTIT

-744 PGSDGTGSLVTSS
+744 PGSDGTGSLVTSA

>member
-44 LYYQALRSASAGTA
+44 LYYQALRNASAGTA

-65 TAVGYGSQLAGIQTQ
+65 SAVGYGSQLAGIQTQ

-97 AGEGFLQVM
+97 TGEGFLQVM
-106 DGSGNIFY
+106 DPSGNIFY

-138 TTANGTADT
+138 TTATGTADT

-208 STGAISVELNAYHKF
+208 STGAISVELNAFHKF
-223 NSMSELNSAINDAIT
+223 NSMNELNVAINDAIT

-248 GVFTLTS
+248 GRFTLTATK
-255 SRNMFGTE
+255 NMFGTE
-263 ATDGSFKGVAV
+263 ATDGTFKGVAV
-274 AEPSV
+274 AEPSK
-279 ITLNADAF
+279 ITLPADAF
-287 EGKLTVKSFD
+287 EGKLSVTKFD
-297 PEEAA
+297 PEETT
-302 QVIADNSPVTFT
+302 QVIADGSQVTFT
-314 TTAVPNTNPAE
+314 TTAVANTNPAE
-325 YTMTATVNG
+325 YTITATVNG
-334 IDYVGTVLGTS
+334 IDYSAKVTGTS
-345 IYPVTLTSAGGGTI
+345 IYPVTLTSARGGSI
-359 ELDTKLGQK
+359 ELNTKLGQK
-368 FTDSDLQ
+368 FTQTDLDN
-375 RATLQASNGTVS
+375 AVLKPTTGTVS
-387 APEFF
+387 APQYF
-392 LGGAQITK
+392 LGGAQISK
-400 MSEKFPSSSDM
+400 VSEKFPSSSAM

-420 TTHQFDLTV
+420 TTHTFDLSV
-429 TIAGITYKSETP
+429 TIAGITYTAENP
-441 AIPGQ
+441 AVPGQ
-446 EITLKTDNEADGSIT
+446 EITLKTENEEDGAIT

-474 GLDINNANFNTA
+474 GLDINSANFHTA
-486 LNNLLTNSIDMHSYA
+486 LNDLLNNSISLHSYE
-501 SVASKEAITEPLTG
+501 SVASKEAVTEPLTG

-528 QLKGAPVEN
+528 QMTGAIED

-546 MQASTDFVGK
+546 MQTSTDFTGK

-576 SYWTVSLDIDGKEY
+576 SYWTVTLDIEGKEY

-634 RDPATGDTVQAYN
+634 RDPATGDSVQALN
-647 GNETVEVTPS
+647 GNDTIEITPS

-662 MGLSSKPFTLSGGT
+662 MGLSSKPFTLAGGT

-681 TLDEISSIA
+681 TLDEINSIA
-690 IAADGTIT
+690 IAGGGTIT

-744 PGSDGTGSLVTSS
+744 PGSDGTGSLVTSA

>member
-44 LYYQALRSASAGTA
+44 LYYQALRNASAGTA

-65 TAVGYGSQLAGIQTQ
+65 SAVGYGSQLAGIQTQ

-97 AGEGFLQVM
+97 TGEGFLQVM
-106 DGSGNIFY
+106 DPSGNIFY

-138 TTANGTADT
+138 TTATGTADT

-208 STGAISVELNAYHKF
+208 STGAISVELNAFHKF
-223 NSMSELNSAINDAIT
+223 NSMNELNVAINDAIT

-248 GVFTLTS
+248 GKFTLTATK
-255 SRNMFGTE
+255 NMFGTE
-263 ATDGSFKGVAV
+263 ATDGTFKGVAV
-274 AEPSV
+274 AEPSK
-279 ITLNADAF
+279 ITLPADAF
-287 EGKLTVKSFD
+287 EGKLSVTKFD
-297 PEEAA
+297 PEETT
-302 QVIADNSPVTFT
+302 QVIADGSQVTFT
-314 TTAVPNTNPAE
+314 TTAVANTNPAE
-325 YTMTATVNG
+325 YTITATVNG
-334 IDYVGTVLGTS
+334 IDYSAKVTGTS
-345 IYPVTLTSAGGGTI
+345 IYPVTLTSARGGSI
-359 ELDTKLGQK
+359 ELNTKLGQK
-368 FTDSDLQ
+368 FTQTDLDN
-375 RATLQASNGTVS
+375 AVLKPTTGTVS
-387 APEFF
+387 APQYF
-392 LGGAQITK
+392 LGGAQISK
-400 MSEKFPSSSDM
+400 VSEKFPSSSAM

-420 TTHQFDLTV
+420 TTHTFDLSV
-429 TIAGITYKSETP
+429 TIAGITYTAENP
-441 AIPGQ
+441 AVPGQ
-446 EITLKTDNEADGSIT
+446 EITLKTENEEDGAIT

-474 GLDINNANFNTA
+474 GLDINSANFHTA
-486 LNNLLTNSIDMHSYA
+486 LNDLLNNSISLHSYA
-501 SVASKEAITEPLTG
+501 SVASKEAVTEPLTG

-528 QLKGAPVEN
+528 QMTGAIED

-546 MQASTDFVGK
+546 MQTSTDFTGK

-576 SYWTVSLDIDGKEY
+576 SYWTVTLDIEGKEY

-634 RDPATGDTVQAYN
+634 RDPATGDSVQALN
-647 GNETVEVTPS
+647 GNDTIEITPS

-681 TLDEISSIA
+681 TLDEINSIA
-690 IAADGTIT
+690 IAGDGTIT

-744 PGSDGTGSLVTSS
+744 PGSDGTGSLVTSA

>member
-1 MNRALF
+1 
-7 SGVAGLKT
+7 
-15 HQTKMDVIGNNIAN
+15 MDVIGNNIAN

-44 LYYQALRSASAGTA
+44 LYYQALRNASAGTA

-65 TAVGYGSQLAGIQTQ
+65 SAVGYGSQLAGIQTQ

-97 AGEGFLQVM
+97 TGEGFLQVM
-106 DGSGNIFY
+106 DPSGNIFY

-138 TTANGTADT
+138 TTATGTADT

-208 STGAISVELNAYHKF
+208 STGAISVELNAFHKF
-223 NSMSELNSAINDAIT
+223 NSMNELNVAINDAIT

-248 GVFTLTS
+248 GRFTLTATK
-255 SRNMFGTE
+255 NMFGTE
-263 ATDGSFKGVAV
+263 ATDGTFKGVAV
-274 AEPSV
+274 AEPSK
-279 ITLNADAF
+279 ITLPADAF
-287 EGKLTVKSFD
+287 EGKLSVTKFD
-297 PEEAA
+297 PEETT
-302 QVIADNSPVTFT
+302 QVIADGSQVTFT
-314 TTAVPNTNPAE
+314 TTAVANTNPAE
-325 YTMTATVNG
+325 YTITATVNG
-334 IDYVGTVLGTS
+334 IDYSAKVTGTS
-345 IYPVTLTSAGGGTI
+345 IYPVTLTSARGGSI
-359 ELDTKLGQK
+359 ELNTKLGQK
-368 FTDSDLQ
+368 FTQTDLDN
-375 RATLQASNGTVS
+375 AVLKPTTGTVS
-387 APEFF
+387 APQYF
-392 LGGAQITK
+392 LGGAQISK
-400 MSEKFPSSSDM
+400 VSEKFPSSSAM

-420 TTHQFDLTV
+420 TTHTFDLSV
-429 TIAGITYKSETP
+429 TIAGITYTAENP
-441 AIPGQ
+441 AVPGQ
-446 EITLKTDNEADGSIT
+446 EITLKTENEEDGAIT

-474 GLDINNANFNTA
+474 GLDINSANFHTA
-486 LNNLLTNSIDMHSYA
+486 LNDLLNNSISLHSYA
-501 SVASKEAITEPLTG
+501 SVASKEAVTEPLTG

-528 QLKGAPVEN
+528 QMTGAIED

-546 MQASTDFVGK
+546 MQTSTDFTGK

-576 SYWTVSLDIDGKEY
+576 SYWTVTLDIEGKEY

-634 RDPATGDTVQAYN
+634 RDPATGDSVQALN
-647 GNETVEVTPS
+647 GNDTIEITPS

-662 MGLSSKPFTLSGGT
+662 MGLSSKPFTLAGGT

-681 TLDEISSIA
+681 TLDEINSIA
-690 IAADGTIT
+690 IAGDGTIT

-744 PGSDGTGSLVTSS
+744 PGSDGTGSLVTSA

>member
-65 TAVGYGSQLAGIQTQ
+65 SAVGYGSQLAGIQTQ

-97 AGEGFLQVM
+97 TGEGFLQVM
-106 DGSGNIFY
+106 DPSGNIFY

-138 TTANGTADT
+138 TTATGTADT

-155 GTVNPKKAS
+155 GTVNPKKS
-164 VTESINGIDYT
+164 TVTESINGIDYT

-223 NSMSELNSAINDAIT
+223 NSMNELNTAINDAIT

-248 GVFTLTS
+248 GKFTLTAT
-255 SRNMFGTE
+255 RNMFGTE
-263 ATDGSFKGVAV
+263 ATAGTFKGVAV
-274 AEPSV
+274 ANKSE
-279 ITLNADAF
+279 ITLPADAF
-287 EGKLTVKSFD
+287 EGKLTVTKFD
-297 PEEAA
+297 PEETT
-302 QVIADNSPVTFT
+302 QIIADGSQITFT
-314 TTAVPNTNPAE
+314 TAAVANTNPAE
-325 YTMTATVNG
+325 YTITASVNG
-334 IDYVGTVLGTS
+334 IDYIGKVTGTS
-345 IYPVTLTSAGGGTI
+345 IYPVTLESAGGGSI
-359 ELDTKLGQK
+359 EINTKLGQK
-368 FTDSDLQ
+368 FTQTDLD
-375 RATLQASNGTVS
+375 RAALQPVTGTVS

-392 LGGAQITK
+392 LGGAQISGV
-400 MSEKFPSSSDM
+400 SEKFPSSSAM

-420 TTHQFDLTV
+420 TTHTFDLTV
-429 TIAGITYKSETP
+429 TIAGITYTSENP
-441 AIPGQ
+441 AVPGQ

-474 GLDINNANFNTA
+474 GLDINSAGFNAA
-486 LNNLLTNSIDMHSYA
+486 LNDLLNNSIDLHSYA
-501 SVASKEAITEPLTG
+501 SVASKEAVTEPLTG

-528 QLKGAPVEN
+528 QMTGAVED

-546 MQASTDFVGK
+546 MQTSTDFVGK

-566 SYVQGVDEGN
+566 SYVEGVDDGN
-576 SYWTVSLDIDGKEY
+576 SYWTVTLDIDGKEY

-634 RDPATGDTVQAYN
+634 RDPATGDSVQALN
-647 GNETVEVTPS
+647 GNNTIEITPS

-662 MGLSSKPFTLSGGT
+662 MGLSSKPFTLAGGT

-681 TLDEISSIA
+681 TLDEINSIA
-690 IAADGTIT
+690 IASDGTIT

-744 PGSDGTGSLVTSS
+744 PGSDGTGSLVTSA
-757 LEMSNVDLSSEMA
+757 LEMSNVDLSSEFA

>member
-44 LYYQALRSASAGTA
+44 LYYQALRNASAGTA

-65 TAVGYGSQLAGIQTQ
+65 SAVGYGSQLAGIQTQ

-97 AGEGFLQVM
+97 TGEGFLQVM
-106 DGSGNIFY
+106 DPSGNIFY

-138 TTANGTADT
+138 TTATGTADT

-208 STGAISVELNAYHKF
+208 STGAISVELNAFHKF
-223 NSMSELNSAINDAIT
+223 NSMNELNVAINDAIT

-248 GVFTLTS
+248 GKFTLTATK
-255 SRNMFGTE
+255 NMFGTE
-263 ATDGSFKGVAV
+263 ATDGTFKGVAV
-274 AEPSV
+274 AEPSK
-279 ITLNADAF
+279 ITLPADAF
-287 EGKLTVKSFD
+287 EGKLSVTKFD
-297 PEEAA
+297 PEETT
-302 QVIADNSPVTFT
+302 QVIADGSQVTFT
-314 TTAVPNTNPAE
+314 TTAVANTNPAE
-325 YTMTATVNG
+325 YTITATVNG
-334 IDYVGTVLGTS
+334 IDYSAKVTGTS
-345 IYPVTLTSAGGGTI
+345 IYPVTLTSARGGSI
-359 ELDTKLGQK
+359 ELNTKLGQK
-368 FTDSDLQ
+368 FTQTDLDN
-375 RATLQASNGTVS
+375 AVLKPTTGTVS
-387 APEFF
+387 APQYF
-392 LGGAQITK
+392 LGGAQISK
-400 MSEKFPSSSDM
+400 VSEKFPSSSAM

-420 TTHQFDLTV
+420 TTHTFDLSV
-429 TIAGITYKSETP
+429 TIAGITYTAENP
-441 AIPGQ
+441 AVPGQ
-446 EITLKTDNEADGSIT
+446 EITLKTENEEDGAIT

-474 GLDINNANFNTA
+474 GLDINSANFHTA
-486 LNNLLTNSIDMHSYA
+486 LNNLLNNSISLHSYA
-501 SVASKEAITEPLTG
+501 SVASKEAVTEPLTG

-528 QLKGAPVEN
+528 QMTGAIED

-546 MQASTDFVGK
+546 MQTSTDFTGK

-576 SYWTVSLDIDGKEY
+576 SYWTVTLDIEGKEY

-634 RDPATGDTVQAYN
+634 RDPATGDSVQALN
-647 GNETVEVTPS
+647 GNDTIEITPS

-662 MGLSSKPFTLSGGT
+662 MGLSSKPFTLAGGT

-681 TLDEISSIA
+681 TLDEINSIA
-690 IAADGTIT
+690 IAGDGTIT

-744 PGSDGTGSLVTSS
+744 PGSDGTGSLVTSA

>member
-44 LYYQALRSASAGTA
+44 LYYQALRNASAGTA

-65 TAVGYGSQLAGIQTQ
+65 SAVGYGSQLAGIQTQ

-97 AGEGFLQVM
+97 TGEGFLQVM
-106 DGSGNIFY
+106 DPSGNIFY

-138 TTANGTADT
+138 TTATGTADT

-208 STGAISVELNAYHKF
+208 STGAISVELNAFHKF
-223 NSMSELNSAINDAIT
+223 NSMNELNVAINDAIT

-248 GVFTLTS
+248 GKFTLTATK
-255 SRNMFGTE
+255 NMFGTE
-263 ATDGSFKGVAV
+263 ATDGTFKGVAV
-274 AEPSV
+274 AEPSK
-279 ITLNADAF
+279 ITLPADAF
-287 EGKLTVKSFD
+287 EGKLSVTKFD
-297 PEEAA
+297 PEETT
-302 QVIADNSPVTFT
+302 QVIADGSQVTFT
-314 TTAVPNTNPAE
+314 TTAVANTNPAE
-325 YTMTATVNG
+325 YTITATVNG
-334 IDYVGTVLGTS
+334 IDYSAKVTGTS
-345 IYPVTLTSAGGGTI
+345 IYPVTLTSARGGSI
-359 ELDTKLGQK
+359 ELNTKLGQK
-368 FTDSDLQ
+368 FTQTDLDN
-375 RATLQASNGTVS
+375 AVLKPTTGTVS
-387 APEFF
+387 APQYF
-392 LGGAQITK
+392 LGGAQISK
-400 MSEKFPSSSDM
+400 VSEKFPSSSAM

-420 TTHQFDLTV
+420 TTHTFDLSV
-429 TIAGITYKSETP
+429 TIAGITYTAENP
-441 AIPGQ
+441 AVPGQ
-446 EITLKTDNEADGSIT
+446 EITLKTENEEDGAIT

-474 GLDINNANFNTA
+474 GLDINSANFHTA
-486 LNNLLTNSIDMHSYA
+486 LNNLLNNSISLHSYA
-501 SVASKEAITEPLTG
+501 SVASKEAVTEPLTG

-528 QLKGAPVEN
+528 QMTGAIED

-546 MQASTDFVGK
+546 MQTSTDFTGK
-556 GTVTPDKFTA
+556 GIVTPDKFTA

-576 SYWTVSLDIDGKEY
+576 SYWTVTLDIEGKEY

-634 RDPATGDTVQAYN
+634 RDPATGDSVQALN
-647 GNETVEVTPS
+647 GNDTIEITPS

-662 MGLSSKPFTLSGGT
+662 MGLSSKPFTLAGGT

-681 TLDEISSIA
+681 TLDEINSIA
-690 IAADGTIT
+690 IAGDGTIT

-744 PGSDGTGSLVTSS
+744 PGSDGTGSLVTSA

>member
-44 LYYQALRSASAGTA
+44 LYYQALRNASAGTA

-65 TAVGYGSQLAGIQTQ
+65 SAVGYGSQLAGIQTQ

-97 AGEGFLQVM
+97 TGEGFLQVM
-106 DGSGNIFY
+106 DPSGNIFY

-138 TTANGTADT
+138 TTATGTADT

-208 STGAISVELNAYHKF
+208 STGAISVELNAFHKF
-223 NSMSELNSAINDAIT
+223 NSMNELNTAINDAIT

-248 GVFTLTS
+248 GKFTLTATK
-255 SRNMFGTE
+255 NMFGTE
-263 ATDGSFKGVAV
+263 ATDGTFKGVAV
-274 AEPSV
+274 AEPSK
-279 ITLNADAF
+279 ITLPADAF
-287 EGKLTVKSFD
+287 EGKLSVTKFD
-297 PEEAA
+297 PEETT
-302 QVIADNSPVTFT
+302 QVIADGSQVTFT
-314 TTAVPNTNPAE
+314 TTAVANTNPAE
-325 YTMTATVNG
+325 YTITATVNG
-334 IDYVGTVLGTS
+334 IDYSAKVTGTS
-345 IYPVTLTSAGGGTI
+345 IYPVTLTSARGGSI
-359 ELDTKLGQK
+359 ELNTKLGQK
-368 FTDSDLQ
+368 FTQTDLDN
-375 RATLQASNGTVS
+375 AVLKPTTGTVS
-387 APEFF
+387 APQYF
-392 LGGAQITK
+392 LGGAQISK
-400 MSEKFPSSSDM
+400 VSEKFPSSSAM

-420 TTHQFDLTV
+420 TTHTFDLSV
-429 TIAGITYKSETP
+429 TIAGITYTAENP
-441 AIPGQ
+441 AVPGQ

-474 GLDINNANFNTA
+474 GLDINSANFHTA
-486 LNNLLTNSIDMHSYA
+486 LNDLLNNSISLHSYA
-501 SVASKEAITEPLTG
+501 SVASKEAVTEPLTG

-528 QLKGAPVEN
+528 QMTGAIED

-546 MQASTDFVGK
+546 MQTSTDFTGK

-576 SYWTVSLDIDGKEY
+576 SYWTVTLDIEGKEY

-634 RDPATGDTVQAYN
+634 RDPATGDSVQALN
-647 GNETVEVTPS
+647 GNDTIEITPS

-662 MGLSSKPFTLSGGT
+662 MGLSSKPFTLAGGT

-681 TLDEISSIA
+681 TLDEINSIA
-690 IAADGTIT
+690 IAGDGTIT

-744 PGSDGTGSLVTSS
+744 PGSDGTGSLVTSA

>member
-44 LYYQALRSASAGTA
+44 LYYQALRNASAGTA

-65 TAVGYGSQLAGIQTQ
+65 SAVGYGSQLAGIQTQ

-97 AGEGFLQVM
+97 TGEGFLQVM
-106 DGSGNIFY
+106 DPSGNIFY

-138 TTANGTADT
+138 TTATGTADT

-208 STGAISVELNAYHKF
+208 STGAISVELNAFHKF
-223 NSMSELNSAINDAIT
+223 NSMNELNVAINDAIT

-248 GVFTLTS
+248 GRFTLTATK
-255 SRNMFGTE
+255 NMFGTE
-263 ATDGSFKGVAV
+263 ATDGTFKGVAV
-274 AEPSV
+274 AEPSK
-279 ITLNADAF
+279 ITLPADAF
-287 EGKLTVKSFD
+287 EGKLSVTKFD
-297 PEEAA
+297 PEETT
-302 QVIADNSPVTFT
+302 QVIADGSQVTFT
-314 TTAVPNTNPAE
+314 TTAVANTNPAE
-325 YTMTATVNG
+325 YTITATVNG
-334 IDYVGTVLGTS
+334 IDYSAKVTGTS
-345 IYPVTLTSAGGGTI
+345 IYPVTLTSARGGSI
-359 ELDTKLGQK
+359 ELNTKLGQK
-368 FTDSDLQ
+368 FTQTDLDN
-375 RATLQASNGTVS
+375 AVLKPTTGTVS
-387 APEFF
+387 APQYF
-392 LGGAQITK
+392 LGGAQISK
-400 MSEKFPSSSDM
+400 VSEKFPSSSAM

-420 TTHQFDLTV
+420 TTHTFDLSV
-429 TIAGITYKSETP
+429 TIAGITYTAENP
-441 AIPGQ
+441 AVPGQ
-446 EITLKTDNEADGSIT
+446 EITLKTENEEDGAIT

-474 GLDINNANFNTA
+474 GLDINSANFHTA
-486 LNNLLTNSIDMHSYA
+486 LNDLLNNSISLHSYA
-501 SVASKEAITEPLTG
+501 SVASKEAVTEPLTG

-528 QLKGAPVEN
+528 QMTGAIED

-546 MQASTDFVGK
+546 MQTSTDFTGK

-576 SYWTVSLDIDGKEY
+576 SYWTVTLDIEDKEY

-634 RDPATGDTVQAYN
+634 RDPATGDSVQALN
-647 GNETVEVTPS
+647 GNDTIEITPS

-662 MGLSSKPFTLSGGT
+662 MGLSSKPFTLAGGT

-681 TLDEISSIA
+681 TLDEINSIA
-690 IAADGTIT
+690 IAGDGTIT

-744 PGSDGTGSLVTSS
+744 PGSDGTGSLVTSA

>member
-44 LYYQALRSASAGTA
+44 LYYQALRNASAGTA

-65 TAVGYGSQLAGIQTQ
+65 SAVGYGSQLAGIQTQ

-97 AGEGFLQVM
+97 TGEGFLQVM
-106 DGSGNIFY
+106 DASGNIFY

-138 TTANGTADT
+138 TTATGTADT

-155 GTVNPKKAS
+155 GTVNPKKAT

-223 NSMSELNSAINDAIT
+223 NSMNELNTAINDAIT

-248 GVFTLTS
+248 GIFTLTAT
-255 SRNMFGTE
+255 RNMFGTE
-263 ATDGSFKGVAV
+263 ATEGTFKGVAV
-274 AEPSV
+274 ANPSE
-279 ITLNADAF
+279 ITLPADAF
-287 EGKLTVKSFD
+287 EGKLTVTKFD
-297 PEEAA
+297 PEETT
-302 QVIADNSPVTFT
+302 QVIADGSQITFT
-314 TTAVPNTNPAE
+314 TTPIANTNPAE
-325 YTMTATVNG
+325 YTITASVNG
-334 IDYVGTVLGTS
+334 IDYTGKVTGTS
-345 IYPVTLTSAGGGTI
+345 IYPITLESAGGGSI
-359 ELDTKLGQK
+359 EINTKLGQK
-368 FTDSDLQ
+368 FTQTDLDN
-375 RATLQASNGTVS
+375 AVLKPTTGTVS
-387 APEFF
+387 APEYF
-392 LGGAQITK
+392 LGGAQISK
-400 MSEKFPSSSDM
+400 VSEKFPSSSAM

-420 TTHQFDLTV
+420 TNHTFDLSV
-429 TIAGITYKSETP
+429 TIAGITYTAENP
-441 AIPGQ
+441 AVPGQ

-474 GLDINNANFNTA
+474 GLDINSANFHTA
-486 LNNLLTNSIDMHSYA
+486 LNDLLNNSIDLHSYA
-501 SVASKEAITEPLTG
+501 SVASKEAVTEPLTG

-528 QLKGAPVEN
+528 QMTGAVED

-546 MQASTDFVGK
+546 MQTSTDFTGK

-566 SYVQGVDEGN
+566 SYVEGVDDGN
-576 SYWTVSLDIDGKEY
+576 SYWTVTLDIEGKEY

-634 RDPATGDTVQAYN
+634 RDPATGDTVQALN
-647 GNETVEVTPS
+647 GNDTIEVTPS

-681 TLDEISSIA
+681 TLDEINSIA
-690 IAADGTIT
+690 IAGDGTIT

-744 PGSDGTGSLVTSS
+744 PGSDGTGSLVTSA
-757 LEMSNVDLSSEMA
+757 LEMSNVDLSAEFA